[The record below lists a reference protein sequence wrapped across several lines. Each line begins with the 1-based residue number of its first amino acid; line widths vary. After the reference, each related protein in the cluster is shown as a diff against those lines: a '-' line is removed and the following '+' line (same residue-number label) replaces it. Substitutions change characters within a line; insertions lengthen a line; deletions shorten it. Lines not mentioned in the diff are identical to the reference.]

1 MLKVSPKKKKKE
13 IALTL
18 SQLMIMN
25 GLTAC
30 GGGGDNSA
38 KEPDLNLI
46 NGTNNADYI
55 RGTVNGDLIYAMSGN
70 DRILS
75 FGGDDTIYPGSGSN
89 TVFAGDGDDTIIVS
103 SFSQDIDGGDGVDTL
118 KLAGSL
124 QFANVEV
131 DFINGTLTSPSPT
144 NDLTTQF
151 TNVEGVEAPG
161 SSNVNLIG
169 SPTTSY
175 VLTGSGDDSVS
186 INSPEASISLGG
198 GSDVITVVNSE
209 VDLHLGPGDD
219 YSDIYDTFGAITGGE
234 GTDTIT
240 IHLSDLVSDGFQVDL
255 LNGNFKSGNGLQS
268 STISDFE
275 NVYVNSSNAVK
286 LVANE
291 LTNIISGGDGDD
303 HLIAA
308 GTSNVLTGN
317 GGADTFEVNS
327 EFAGILAPAVSDFNA
342 GEGDIIKFSNM
353 DKTKSDD
360 GNVSITFA
368 NLSLGGVKDI
378 ANDTHIIVCSSGI
391 GFVSESEFLQK
402 LNGTHGIAE
411 NTSDDQLNEA
421 YLCLWHNST
430 ENSAYATRVEFSDAD
445 NQYLSNGN
453 IVKLF
458 GLAEENLATLATEN
472 FIIT

>member
-1 MLKVSPKKKKKE
+1 MLNVSPKKSKKK
-13 IALTL
+13 IAFTL
-18 SQLMIMN
+18 SQLMVVN
-25 GLTAC
+25 GLSAC
-30 GGGGDNSA
+30 GGGGDNSV

-55 RGTVNGDLIYAMSGN
+55 RGTANGDLIYAMSGN

-75 FGGDDTIYPGSGSN
+75 LGGDDVIYPGSGSD
-89 TVFAGDGDDTIIVS
+89 TVFSGDGDDTIVIS
-103 SFSQDIDGGDGVDTL
+103 SLSQDIDGGDGLDTL

-131 DFINGTLTSPSPT
+131 DFINGTLTSLSPA
-144 NDLTTQF
+144 NDLITQF

-161 SSNVNLIG
+161 SSAVNLIG

-198 GSDVITVVNSE
+198 GRDVISVVNSE

-219 YSDIYDTFGAITGGE
+219 YINIYDTFGAITGGE
-234 GTDTIT
+234 GTDTVT
-240 IHLSDLVSDGFQVDL
+240 FHLSDLVSDGFQVDL
-255 LNGNFKSGNGLQS
+255 LNGNFKSDNGLQS

-275 NVYVNSSNAVK
+275 NIYVNSSNAVK
-286 LVANE
+286 LVAND
-291 LTNIISGGDGDD
+291 LTNVLSGGDGDD

-327 EFAGILAPAVSDFNA
+327 GFAGILAPAVSDFNA
-342 GEGDIIKFSNM
+342 GEGDIIKFANM
-353 DKTKSDD
+353 DKIKAEDE
-360 GNVSITFA
+360 NASITFA
-368 NLSLGGVKDI
+368 SLSLGGAKDI
-378 ANDTHIIVCSSGI
+378 ADDTQIIICSSGI
-391 GFVSESEFLQK
+391 GFVSENEFLQK

-411 NTSDDQLNEA
+411 STSNDQLNEA

-430 ENSAYATRVEFSDAD
+430 ENSAYATRVEFSDA
-445 NQYLSNGN
+445 NEQYLSSGN
-453 IVKLF
+453 LVKLI